1 MTELTSNHLST
12 LRSDRWVE
20 AGGTLVN
27 LVVGTASLLLS
38 YVVGRRAN
46 LRYFFWIVA
55 AESLPGAGYCSIKL
69 FGDEQ
74 HDCRGSR
81 SERRF
86 CNCDNGSESDSS
98 APDECSRGSHGSGE
112 SRAIQVRLIT

>member
-55 AESLPGAGYCSIKL
+55 AESPP
-69 FGDEQ
+69 
-74 HDCRGSR
+74 GSR
-81 SERRF
+81 LLF
-86 CNCDNGSESDSS
+86 YKTLWG
-98 APDECSRGSHGSGE
+98 
-112 SRAIQVRLIT
+112 RAT